1 MFPNDYTDGDRTAPK
16 LDGVTKHSQ
25 QDGGEIT
32 PTRYS
37 RLSFQQNIVTE
48 DKVERELTWISYQ
61 SGVSE
66 RDAQVLPPLP
76 LVSWSD
82 VHSQTGFSDYV
93 CLRVDRPKR
102 TH

>member
-1 MFPNDYTDGDRTAPK
+1 MTPK

-37 RLSFQQNIVTE
+37 RLLFQQNIVTE

-82 VHSQTGFSDYV
+82 VHSQTGFSDAMYLKV
-93 CLRVDRPKR
+93 NGLKDSHQTRNRVWCV
-102 TH
+102 